1 MNKFQAFN
9 FNDINLLAQSN
20 IRGFLQEW
28 LPEGKLSGHDYC
40 PLNPTRADKH
50 IGSFRINM
58 NTAQQHDFA
67 TGDGGCGLIS
77 LYAYINNISLIESAE
92 YLANKINYQ
101 RNTNMIDFF
110 AVQ

>member
-1 MNKFQAFN
+1 MVREKLDIQQRLLLSSWKPDFVKDKEKKMNNSQAFN

-58 NTAQQHDFA
+58 NTAQ
-67 TGDGGCGLIS
+67 
-77 LYAYINNISLIESAE
+77 
-92 YLANKINYQ
+92 
-101 RNTNMIDFF
+101 
-110 AVQ
+110 